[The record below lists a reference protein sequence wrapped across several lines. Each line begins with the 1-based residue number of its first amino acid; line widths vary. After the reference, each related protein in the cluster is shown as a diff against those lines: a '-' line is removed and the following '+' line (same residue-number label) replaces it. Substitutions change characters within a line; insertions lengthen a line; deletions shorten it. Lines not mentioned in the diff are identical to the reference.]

1 MLGFVCVHHLKKQLL
16 LFLLLNMLHY
26 VRGFLASFNKHLDK
40 YIMVERDL
48 VKSILILSDKAK
60 TPRWVDSPSKI
71 I

>member
-1 MLGFVCVHHLKKQLL
+1 MYSAGFCIYSSLEKTAL

-26 VRGFLASFNKHLDK
+26 VRGFLVSFNKHLDK

-60 TPRWVDSPSKI
+60 TPT
-71 I
+71 